1 MKVRTT
7 KIHWAFLGLAIGDLA
22 FAYVTPATY
31 FRLAPFFRIA
41 LFANASSDV
50 RRELYLLVQ
59 LLPGLSSVVLL
70 VVCWVAF
77 FAFFALVLFNGIPG
91 SEHYFGTFGRSM
103 WQLWVLATTSN
114 WPDVRSPKSPHP
126 LPRVADGNLTSQ
138 CSFQVLPFQSLK
150 LADCA
155 GYGGCVQQE
164 PLFMVLLLHLHY
176 HRDMVPY
183 ESLHRCCDGQVRE
196 SGAHV

>member
-1 MKVRTT
+1 MKLRTT
-7 KIHWAFLGLAIGDLA
+7 KTNWTVLALAIGDLA

-70 VVCWVAF
+70 VVCWVVF
-77 FAFFALVLFNGIPG
+77 FAFFALVLFNSIPG

-114 WPDVRSPKSPHP
+114 WPDVR
-126 LPRVADGNLTSQ
+126 PRSAAQVPVHSGKRMNDALMDITRS
-138 CSFQVLPFQSLK
+138 SFNMHHKRQNMATCTLLGPQTGK
-150 LADCA
+150 LC
-155 GYGGCVQQE
+155 
-164 PLFMVLLLHLHY
+164 
-176 HRDMVPY
+176 R
-183 ESLHRCCDGQVRE
+183 SW
-196 SGAHV
+196 